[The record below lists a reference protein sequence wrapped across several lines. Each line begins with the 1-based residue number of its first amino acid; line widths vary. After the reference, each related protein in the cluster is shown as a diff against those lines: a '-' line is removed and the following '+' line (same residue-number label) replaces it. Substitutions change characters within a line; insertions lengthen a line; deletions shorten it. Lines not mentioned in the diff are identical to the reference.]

1 MAKRCPISTVTQ
13 TVIFPRAYGVPRA
26 KKWLRKHKLKAS
38 KVDYEANTIRFRQ
51 ISPKSCRGGE
61 FASIPMGK
69 TSIRKIICCP
79 KAKRRKAKRK
89 ARR

>member
-1 MAKRCPISTVTQ
+1 MAQRCPISTVTQ

-26 KKWLRKHKLKAS
+26 KKWLRKHKLKAG

-79 KAKRRKAKRK
+79 KRRRKKAKR
-89 ARR
+89 